1 MSFILNNLHDRCFFR
16 FFLNNAST
24 PNQGQN
30 KWIKLKMTSVQLLD
44 IADSWCCA
52 DEEETA
58 ASYEDKWSKI
68 IPFDLLLKQE
78 WQVLAEGHDSHS
90 KFL

>member
-1 MSFILNNLHDRCFFR
+1 MFFC
-16 FFLNNAST
+16 FLNNAST

-30 KWIKLKMTSVQLLD
+30 KWIKLKMTSVQLD

-58 ASYEDKWSKI
+58 ASYEDKWSKTI
-68 IPFDLLLKQE
+68 LFDLLLKQE
-78 WQVLAEGHDSHS
+78 
-90 KFL
+90 

>member
-1 MSFILNNLHDRCFFR
+1 
-16 FFLNNAST
+16 
-24 PNQGQN
+24 
-30 KWIKLKMTSVQLLD
+30 MTSVPLLD

-58 ASYEDKWSKI
+58 ASYEDKWSKTI
-68 IPFDLLLKQE
+68 LFDLLLKQE
-78 WQVLAEGHDSHS
+78 EQVLVDDHDSN

>member
-1 MSFILNNLHDRCFFR
+1 MV
-16 FFLNNAST
+16 FLFLKT
-24 PNQGQN
+24 MPPLQIRVKN

-58 ASYEDKWSKI
+58 ASYEDKWSKTI
-68 IPFDLLLKQE
+68 LFDLLLKQE
-78 WQVLAEGHDSHS
+78 
-90 KFL
+90 

>member
-1 MSFILNNLHDRCFFR
+1 MSFILDNLHDRWFF
-16 FFLNNAST
+16 FVLFLKT
-24 PNQGQN
+24 MPPLQIRVKN

-58 ASYEDKWSKI
+58 ASYEDKWSKNHTVW
-68 IPFDLLLKQE
+68 FVTETK
-78 WQVLAEGHDSHS
+78 SS
-90 KFL
+90 KS

>member
-1 MSFILNNLHDRCFFR
+1 
-16 FFLNNAST
+16 
-24 PNQGQN
+24 
-30 KWIKLKMTSVQLLD
+30 MTSVQLLD

-58 ASYEDKWSKI
+58 ASYEDKWSKT
-68 IPFDLLLKQE
+68 IPFDLLLKQQE
-78 WQVLAEGHDSHS
+78 QVLVDDHDGNS